1 MLSRENLMSEQ
12 AKSEDKSSHT
22 TSGIAIIA
30 ILLSMFAVQDTIL
43 KPTRPPMVNTDR
55 AFGEDARSRLWQDPF
70 QAVEEHRKY
79 HQAQENP
86 SRPISEFEATI
97 DTTHSQRQK
106 YKIISETKGSKHAVI
121 KIPSLDE
128 NYAYEYGR
136 EPTRV
141 CFDNAEEKTKA
152 PYGYS
157 DSKAIAHSLNEL
169 HCEMEKETKRLDS
182 KNVHVHVLAV
192 MVPGG
197 PYAEDKERR
206 LRSRYAVI
214 SALAEHN
221 YASTDPEHIDYL
233 DFEATCKAMLRE
245 DRDAKLSSTK
255 AKDKTEAE
263 AEAGLRICE
272 LPDFMPYE
280 WFRPIPTGGNISK
293 GYDSTQRILL
303 LWLDND
309 AFARSKYPLNLLGF
323 LKKEIDKIPEKGN
336 IKLDFSVIGPHG
348 SDLLYKMYRE
358 VSDTNLIFFNQD
370 YKSLRNTP
378 IYTATATARPS
389 HLPDLLKIN
398 PTGWL
403 NDMITF
409 TRTVSTQ
416 DTTVKTLLCELTLRG
431 INPFWGDYDS
441 KIKEY
446 CSPEIE
452 SEIPR
457 NKSERSHI
465 VLIGEKDNLYTQML
479 TETFRELMHDNS
491 EIRKS
496 EIRKVHFFSYL
507 RGLDGITS
515 EQPSASQETKNRR
528 SESQENKSAEI
539 KEQRERPVGTS
550 QLDYLIGL
558 AGQIKQLDRDS
569 AQDGGI
575 KAIGITGTDTYDKL
589 LILQALRPKFPGVIF
604 FTTDLD
610 ARLFH
615 PSEIK
620 WTRNLIVASPFGLE
634 LSKEIQPSTPS
645 FRDNFQTST
654 FLSARLALCAKG
666 TIEDLSKDAC
676 SVINREKDNWIK
688 HPRLFEI
695 GSYGAVDLSHYH
707 DNKSIFPSSSIKVKE
722 ESLPYFITP
731 KIVLASVLI
740 VLFTAVIIFIFIPR
754 EFHHKLILTTI
765 IPMVLIL
772 CYFLIDFYNTA
783 GGEPIS
789 LTNGISSWPS
799 NGIKIMASMISICI
813 IGVIYHQLN
822 RNRSDTSAK
831 FLLDDPKPGK

>member
-1 MLSRENLMSEQ
+1 MSEQ

-22 TSGIAIIA
+22 ASGIAIVA

-79 HQAQENP
+79 HQAQKNP
-86 SRPISEFEATI
+86 SRPISEFAATI
-97 DTTHSQRQK
+97 DTTDSQRQK
-106 YKIISETKGSKHAVI
+106 YKILSKTKGSKHVVI
-121 KIPSLDE
+121 EMPSLDE

-141 CFDNAEEKTKA
+141 CFDKAEKKTRTSD
-152 PYGYS
+152 GYS
-157 DSKAIAHSLNEL
+157 DSEAIAHSLDEL
-169 HCEMEKETKRLDS
+169 HCEMKKETKSFVS
-182 KNVHVHVLAV
+182 KNVHVLAV

-214 SALAEHN
+214 SALAEHD

-255 AKDKTEAE
+255 GKDNE
-263 AEAGLRICE
+263 GLRLRMCE

-280 WFRPIPTGGNISK
+280 WLQPIPTGRNISK
-293 GYDSTQRILL
+293 GYDRTQRILL

-323 LKKEIDKIPEKGN
+323 LKKEIDKITEKEKEF
-336 IKLDFSVIGPHG
+336 KLDFSVIGPHG

-358 VSDTNLIFFNQD
+358 AIDASKDNLGDKNYQFL
-370 YKSLRNTP
+370 KGTP
-378 IYTATATARPS
+378 IYTATATIQDS
-389 HLPDLLKIN
+389 HFYSPYSIN
-398 PTGWL
+398 WL
-403 NDMITF
+403 DDIIV
-409 TRTVSTQ
+409 RTVSQ
-416 DTTVKTLLCELTLRG
+416 HDTTVKTLLCELTLRG

-441 KIKEY
+441 IIKKH
-446 CSPEIE
+446 CSPEIR

-465 VLIGEKDNLYTQML
+465 VLIGEKDNLYTQKL
-479 TETFRELMHDNS
+479 TETF
-491 EIRKS
+491 KS
-496 EIRKVHFFSYL
+496 FMGDPKNRSDPRIHFYSYL

-515 EQPSASQETKNRR
+515 EQPSVSQETKNRR

-558 AGQIKQLDRDS
+558 AGQIKQLDRDV
-569 AQDGGI
+569 AKDGGI

-589 LILQALRPKFPGVIF
+589 LILQALRSKFPGVIF

-634 LSKEIQPSTPS
+634 LSRTVQSGTPA

-654 FLSARLALCAKG
+654 FLSARLALCANGDPSEK
-666 TIEDLSKDAC
+666 AC
-676 SVINREKDNWIK
+676 SVINLEKNDWAK
-688 HPRLFEI
+688 HPRVFEI
-695 GSYGAVDLSHYH
+695 GNYGAVDISHGYAIE
-707 DNKSIFPSSSIKVKE
+707 SIFPSPSIKVKK
-722 ESLPYFITP
+722 ESLLDFITP
-731 KIVLASVLI
+731 KIVLASALI
-740 VLFTAVIIFIFIPR
+740 VLFAAVIIFIFIPR
-754 EFHHKLILTTI
+754 EFHHKLMLTTI

-772 CYFLIDFYNTA
+772 CYFLIDFYNTV

-799 NGIKIMASMISICI
+799 NGIKIMASSIL
-813 IGVIYHQLN
+813 IGLGMVVYSKLIKNQD
-822 RNRSDTSAK
+822 DTK
-831 FLLDDPKPGK
+831 KIFIK